1 MNKKRL
7 VALLAAAVMVLGTVP
22 VFAAETSGSATDI
35 NKPFTEATEGALT
48 ITGDATVNDV
58 AKPDTFVVTLPTAKA
73 FDFYVD
79 PYGLVDAA
87 TGTAVDIVDEVTG
100 QGAIIVKDDALAV
113 IKNQSNVD
121 VVVDV
126 KVTIE
131 ATGGSLNL
139 VTDQEEVAPEDDTN
153 NNMFLALV
161 PGTTKAYDA
170 ATYVATGEA
179 IAIDPA
185 GTTASFLLEKAV
197 YEVYVK
203 GDGSLGY
210 QISDKEDNFDAV
222 AFKLGGSINKAA
234 DWSAFT
240 TQNGGSISF
249 DVVFDIAK
257 AVDEDVDETTA
268 LYGIV
273 DGTTIVNY
281 APVAGTVSGP
291 TVQEEVAYVK
301 TTSTYWQLFTA
312 ETKVVGDSFDTS
324 KATVTVNGTAVD
336 WSSAV
341 TACASRLKVS
351 DVAAALDMGT
361 ALAEGDYEVVIT
373 VEGGSVYKAT
383 VTVD

>member
-22 VFAAETSGSATDI
+22 VFAAETSGSGTVI
-35 NKPFTEATEGALT
+35 NEATEGALT

-58 AKPDTFVVTLPTAKA
+58 AKEDKYIVTLPTAEA

-126 KVTIE
+126 DITIDS
-131 ATGGSLNL
+131 TGGALNL
-139 VTDQEEVAPEDDTN
+139 VTVQEEVAPEDDTD

-179 IAIDPA
+179 IAIESA
-185 GTTASFLLEKAV
+185 GTTAQFLLEKAV
-197 YEVYVK
+197 YEVIVTDE
-203 GDGSLGY
+203 GLDY
-210 QISDKEDNFDAV
+210 QISPEEDNFDAV

-234 DWSAFT
+234 DWSGFT
-240 TQNGGSISF
+240 AEKGGYISF
-249 DVVFDIAK
+249 EVVFDIAK
-257 AVDEDVDETTA
+257 ADGEVVDEATA
-268 LYGIV
+268 LHGV
-273 DGTTIVNY
+273 VEGTDIAEYT
-281 APVAGTVSGP
+281 PVAGTVSGP